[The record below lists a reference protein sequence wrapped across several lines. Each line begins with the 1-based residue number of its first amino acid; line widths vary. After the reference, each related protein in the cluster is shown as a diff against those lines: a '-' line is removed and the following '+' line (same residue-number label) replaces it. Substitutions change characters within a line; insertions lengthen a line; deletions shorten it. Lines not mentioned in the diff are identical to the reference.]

1 MSAAPSKKQPP
12 AGRTLRMYA
21 TYSFVDKDPVIDKLR
36 TVVQRVSVR
45 EGKSFDATVD
55 RLAIDAG
62 LSTSTPYGWFKG
74 KTKRPQHAS
83 INAFALAGNFE
94 LVFREKR

>member
-36 TVVQRVSVR
+36 TVVQRVAAR
-45 EGKSFDATVD
+45 EGKSFDHMVD
-55 RLAIDAG
+55 RLAVDAS
-62 LSTSTPYGWFKG
+62 LSPSTPYGWFFG
-74 KTKRPQHAS
+74 
-83 INAFALAGNFE
+83 
-94 LVFREKR
+94 